1 MIVQTF
7 SLRHMLFGT
16 KFLEKGYFKE
26 DKNIENR
33 VRAIREQTK

>member
-1 MIVQTF
+1 
-7 SLRHMLFGT
+7 MLFGT

-33 VRAIREQTK
+33 VRAIKEQTKSFVLKRYE